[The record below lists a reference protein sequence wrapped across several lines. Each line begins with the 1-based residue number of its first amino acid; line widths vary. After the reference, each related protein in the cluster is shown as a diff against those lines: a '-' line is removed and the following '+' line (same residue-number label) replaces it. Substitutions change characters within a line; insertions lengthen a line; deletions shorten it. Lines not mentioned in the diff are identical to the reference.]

1 MMQNKV
7 PDDFVIATGKSTSVR
22 KFVEISFNL
31 IGVKIKWQ
39 GKGLKEVGLN
49 KKTGNKLIKIDK
61 RLVRPNEV
69 HFLKGN
75 SQKARRV
82 LKWKPNKIRSIN

>member
-7 PDDFVIATGKSTSVR
+7 PDDFVVATGKSTSVR

-39 GKGLKEVGLN
+39 GKGLK
-49 KKTGNKLIKIDK
+49 KL
-61 RLVRPNEV
+61 V
-69 HFLKGN
+69 
-75 SQKARRV
+75 
-82 LKWKPNKIRSIN
+82 